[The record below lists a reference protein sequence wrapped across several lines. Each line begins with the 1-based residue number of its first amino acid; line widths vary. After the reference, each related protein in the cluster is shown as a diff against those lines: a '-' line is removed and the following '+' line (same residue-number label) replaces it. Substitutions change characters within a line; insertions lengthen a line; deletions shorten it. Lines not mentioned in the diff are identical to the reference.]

1 MFRLWDTAGPVRT
14 SGAKLM
20 SRCSSLHIEVL
31 QSHNWKNL
39 LYVHI
44 PIEERWTVVYYCGG
58 VIFMYNSQTVGLEG
72 IVHEHNRHSMD
83 VWLNIVCRGN
93 PTGVVGTCMRD
104 ASPSVKVQ
112 EMETLSLGKE
122 MIATGSF
129 WQLWRIRLM
138 GIKIIL
144 NYELENEF

>member
-1 MFRLWDTAGPVRT
+1 MFRLWGTAGPVRT

-20 SRCSSLHIEVL
+20 SSCSSLHIEVL
-31 QSHNWKNL
+31 QSNSWKNL
-39 LYVHI
+39 FYVRI
-44 PIEERWTVVYYCGG
+44 PVQERWTVVYYCGD
-58 VIFMYNSQTVGLEG
+58 VIFMYNSPTVGLYG
-72 IVHEHNRHSMD
+72 IVHERNRHSMG
-83 VWLNIVCRGN
+83 VWLNIVCRGC
-93 PTGVVGTCMRD
+93 PTGVVGTCIRD
-104 ASPSVKVQ
+104 ALPSIKVQ

-122 MIATGSF
+122 IIATGSF